1 MVEEFSGTHTDPR
14 SGSGIDTA
22 IAPRDLDGFK
32 IKFDWSEEET
42 SIIEFTEYAAYEMDD
57 ESGTNRV
64 FAGDYDADTEGDTVK
79 VTLFGQDGANDV
91 YTLNFTTEA
100 TGNGSLQDFAYLT
113 SGEAD
118 ETFEPTPEAN
128 IYLDLIGSGDFRF
141 DVLSGSNHSNDTSD
155 SHGSGHDYNSTEPH
169 HDEKMEF
176 QPVPVSEVESFVA
189 DTIGEF
195 PELLGSNILR
205 AEKMFDAIQ
214 TNRFAYEVVLDR
226 GISLYFDLNKSFKHA
241 ALSGEF
247 SESEIE
253 FINET
258 SQTYGE
264 LEQILATEIDDAS
277 IIEVEKEFSVLEN
290 NDYIYNVI
298 FLHKDLEYI
307 AHITGGIDQIVLITL
322 DDEKGFEDEWR
333 PVELPDLAVTYL
345 LVNYPDLVDAA
356 GNYHSE
362 QRPTPNGQGKEFVAF
377 LEDGTEVIFD
387 EDGSFSREINPFK
400 DFQQNLDAGLK
411 FDTERSSNLNGA
423 SVHIQKIE
431 NSSDVDFGSMLYRIS
446 LTNSEVSG
454 DSSPSLQQMELSQK
468 IDAEQ
473 ELTLTFTYEMGP
485 PRFFIVSGSDVS
497 AFKHRMPEWDKPGS
511 FTIKAR
517 TISPVKTD
525 NSDISLASTFGI
537 TIEMGGER
545 FYEGTIF
552 ETQLINQDVGVSTI
566 SSPWDPAASF
576 KINAVPVH
584 ETKIRAY
591 IPRRLLSG
599 HYGIMDPDDVRAAVI
614 DENGTLS
621 FVQGSV
627 ENAEDDMQFTGA
639 GFSRT
644 PYKGFEPQYDQ
655 FAGPNGPGSNGGSA
669 YLIDDEEFGFDDE
682 EYDPSSNYP
691 EIPSNDEEIAN
702 SKFDFDGDGF
712 ANSYLEVG
720 FWLSSGSTSF
730 PLEVQVGDPFVDPFA
745 NLDDS
750 QFGSVSGTVT
760 DGEGNGLEEFDVWFF
775 KVPQSGQD
783 LYSGEPAFFD
793 LERGAD
799 GTFVASLP
807 PGSYHAEAFAYDFKT
822 DTPYKPQL
830 AGGFNS
836 PTVFTIVDNTTAIT
850 NITFSLEAEY
860 RMSHEFAQVEGT
872 VTVAGKDEVDHVFF
886 DLFPVVDG
894 VRQTDYPV
902 YSFGLERGGKI
913 RGEAPV
919 GEFVLEV
926 FSPDNSLY
934 MDSVL
939 TITIEPNKKNELA
952 PIQLLERAMVTVRG
966 SIKDS
971 SNNPIWAEIV
981 FVDPNDDENRFWP
994 MWDETA
1000 TGLADGDFALKIP
1013 QEIIKSWLS
1022 DLMGCINLPFMME
1035 ITMAQLILFR

>member
-1 MVEEFSGTHTDPR
+1 MKNHIILYLLTSIVSFGLAPSHLDGLKIKFSYGEGESSIMEFNEYAAYEMDDETGTNREFAGDYDADTERDTVIVTLFGHNGANDVFTLNFTTEATGNGNLQDFEYLQPGEEDDTFRPTNEANIYLDLIGSGDFRFDVLNHSDETHTEYPIDR
-14 SGSGIDTA
+14 NDFGSALGL
-22 IAPRDLDGFK
+22 APLHLDGFK
-32 IKFDWSEEET
+32 IKFDWGEEET

-57 ESGTNRV
+57 ESGTNRE

-91 YTLNFTTEA
+91 YTLSFTTEA
-100 TGNGSLQDFAYLT
+100 TGNGRLQDFAYLT

-118 ETFEPTPEAN
+118 ETFEPTPEEN

-141 DVLSGSNHSNDTSD
+141 DVLSGSNHSHDAND
-155 SHGSGHDYNSTEPH
+155 SHGSIHDYNSTEPH
-169 HDEKMEF
+169 HEEKMEF
-176 QPVPVSEVESFVA
+176 EPIPVSEVESFVA
-189 DTIGEF
+189 EVFGEF

-205 AEKMFDAIQ
+205 AEKIYDAVK
-214 TNRFAYEVVLDR
+214 TERFAYEVVLDR
-226 GISLYFDLNKSFKHA
+226 GISLYFDADETFRHA

-253 FINET
+253 FIKET
-258 SQTYGE
+258 DQAFDALTQ
-264 LEQILATEIDDAS
+264 LLDTEFDDAS
-277 IIEVEKEFSVLEN
+277 IIEIEKEFSILET

-298 FLHKDLEYI
+298 FEREDLEYI
-307 AHITGGIDQIVLITL
+307 AHITGDVGKIILITL
-322 DDEKGFEDEWR
+322 DDDEGFAEEWR
-333 PVELPDLAVTYL
+333 PVDLPESAKNYL
-345 LVNYPDLVDAA
+345 LSNYPEIVDAT

-387 EDGSFSREINPFK
+387 QAGSFAREFNPFK

-411 FDTERSSNLNGA
+411 FDAERSSNLSGA
-423 SVHIQKIE
+423 SVHIQKIK

-446 LTNSEVSG
+446 LTNSEVSAE
-454 DSSPSLQQMELSQK
+454 SSPSLQHMELSQK

-537 TIEMGGER
+537 TVEMGGER

-552 ETQLINQDVGVSTI
+552 ETQLINQDVGVPAI

-691 EIPSNDEEIAN
+691 ETPSNDEEIAN

-750 QFGSVSGTVT
+750 QFGSVSGIVT
-760 DGEGNGLEEFDVWFF
+760 DGEGKGLEEYDVWFF
-775 KVPQSGQD
+775 KVPESGQD

-807 PGSYHAEAFAYDFKT
+807 SGSYHAEAFAYDFKT

-836 PTVFTIVDNTTAIT
+836 PTVFTIVDNTTSIT
-850 NITFSLEAEY
+850 NVTFSLEAEY
-860 RMSHEFAQVEGT
+860 RMSHEFAPVEGT
-872 VTVAGKDEVDHVFF
+872 VTVEGRTK
-886 DLFPVVDG
+886 
-894 VRQTDYPV
+894 
-902 YSFGLERGGKI
+902 
-913 RGEAPV
+913 
-919 GEFVLEV
+919 
-926 FSPDNSLY
+926 
-934 MDSVL
+934 
-939 TITIEPNKKNELA
+939 
-952 PIQLLERAMVTVRG
+952 
-966 SIKDS
+966 
-971 SNNPIWAEIV
+971 
-981 FVDPNDDENRFWP
+981 
-994 MWDETA
+994 
-1000 TGLADGDFALKIP
+1000 
-1013 QEIIKSWLS
+1013 
-1022 DLMGCINLPFMME
+1022 
-1035 ITMAQLILFR
+1035 